1 MNRLRLWLG
10 LTALA
15 AVLLGAGAGCVRVKP
30 WQRENLARRSMIH
43 EQSPGEARFEGHVRE
58 AREGAAGG
66 TGEAGA
72 GCGCN

>member
-10 LTALA
+10 LVALATAL
-15 AVLLGAGAGCVRVKP
+15 GGCVMVKP
-30 WQRENLARRSMIH
+30 WQRENLARQSMAR
-43 EQSPGEARFEGHVRE
+43 EQSRGETRFEGHVRE